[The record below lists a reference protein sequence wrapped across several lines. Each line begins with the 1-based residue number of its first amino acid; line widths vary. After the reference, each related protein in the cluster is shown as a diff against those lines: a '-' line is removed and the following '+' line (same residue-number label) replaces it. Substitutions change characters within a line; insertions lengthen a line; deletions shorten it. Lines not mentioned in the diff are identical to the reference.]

1 MLFTSRAKHA
11 QASLHP
17 MRSTLSVGLTAVLL
31 PLCLTAPGLPGAGT
45 ALAATSASVVAP
57 AKLATVVTFS
67 GPRGTVAAGVHAVAA
82 RLTTSGRP
90 IGNSA
95 IIIERSTARG
105 WVYAGRVV
113 TAADGVGRGR
123 MTFASTTKL
132 RAVYAGSAN
141 SRASWSGASVVSV
154 VRVAPARAAAAGFR
168 TLAVQVAS
176 QQNGKPY
183 EWGSVGPNSFDCS
196 GLIKYSFAR
205 AGKALPRTSGE
216 MYSVSQKLSQS
227 AKQPGDLIFM
237 STDGRIGHV
246 GVYAGGGR
254 FWDAPRAGK
263 NVSLRPIWSTS
274 YLVGRVN

>member
-1 MLFTSRAKHA
+1 MRSTSRAKHA
-11 QASLHP
+11 KPSLHP

-45 ALAATSASVVAP
+45 ALAATPAPVVAP
-57 AKLATVVTFS
+57 VKLATVVTFS
-67 GPRGTVAAGVHAVAA
+67 GPRGTVGAGVHAVAA

-95 IIIERSTARG
+95 IRLERSTARG

-123 MTFASTTKL
+123 MTFASTTRL
-132 RAVYAGSAN
+132 RAVYAGSRN
-141 SRASWSGASVVSV
+141 SRASWSGATIVSI
-154 VRVAPARAAAAGFR
+154 APARVAATSFR
-168 TLAVQVAS
+168 TRAVQVAS

-183 EWGSVGPNSFDCS
+183 QWGSVGPNSFDCS

-216 MYSVSQKLSQS
+216 MYRVSQKLSQS

-237 STDGRIGHV
+237 STSGRIGHV

-263 NVSLRPIWSTS
+263 NVSLRPIWSAS
-274 YLVGRVN
+274 YFVGRIN